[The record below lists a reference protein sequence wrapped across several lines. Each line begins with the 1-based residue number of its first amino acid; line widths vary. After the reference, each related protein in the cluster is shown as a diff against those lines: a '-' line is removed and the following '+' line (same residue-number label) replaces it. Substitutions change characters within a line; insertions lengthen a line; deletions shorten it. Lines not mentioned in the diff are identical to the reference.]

1 MTTSNKPSIT
11 FWVISVIALIWNL
24 LGVNQYVL
32 MAFKSETVRENLSP
46 ERLALVD
53 ATPTWAT
60 AAFAVAVFAGAFG
73 CITMLLRKKIAHTL
87 FIISFIGIVVQNID
101 AFMRF
106 DIAEFNA
113 MELSMTI
120 MIPLFGL
127 FLIWYSKREID
138 KEILK

>member
-1 MTTSNKPSIT
+1 MTTSNKPSIA
-11 FWVISVIALIWNL
+11 FWVISAIALIWNL